1 VQQKWDQEV
10 KDLLRHIKDAPQR
23 IRVQCDVFP
32 YSLFRLFTLKT
43 LCLLKLYCMGQ
54 DGPKTQPGL
63 GHFFSDIWLRIWDLW
78 KTRLFS
84 PSSKR
89 LSVGEPA
96 GPDLS
101 GQCGGGKT
109 PPWIRCW
116 KDQPGKPWNWKK
128 AHRL

>member
-89 LSVGEPA
+89 WWTFLKWLVEGCCLFVTYQWGNPQA
-96 GPDLS
+96 
-101 GQCGGGKT
+101 
-109 PPWIRCW
+109 